1 MGSNTNAKRAGQVV
15 VQTGRG
21 AVKATEFTVLH
32 WRGLLPVLCIAAAAA
47 FAGGSSLFAWLYG
60 PWAWAWTA
68 AIGAVLFVWA
78 DGWVGTLH
86 KPARAPGVAFLLYT
100 AAAAVVLIL
109 AGAYVEAY
117 LVVGTTGLVL
127 GTWWWNGQAYQGHK
141 AERRAERRMETVL
154 AKLGISSGTRI
165 TSTRV
170 LPDGSREWRLYL
182 GDEDRPDQIKAD
194 DVAHMLKTHLDRVVV
209 RKVEKGS
216 SRSVKIVHL
225 AKSPDQVAE
234 KTHPALKAA
243 NRKTGGAWE
252 PGKRSVV
259 EGLPTG
265 SVLGSA
271 ATAVVKVYNENRDSR
286 CVMLLGKSG
295 MGKTNTAS
303 AILLSL
309 IACKDVVV
317 GVCDIPKAGNLG
329 LPFEAALHRIATTAE
344 ELEADL
350 VGLYNLASDR
360 CARLA
365 RGEVRTADGKRAR
378 NWVPSPASPAI
389 VYLIDELANTLLRI
403 SAEDAD
409 RGERIWDL
417 LIGLGQFVRQAGIVL
432 VPMSQTAKRDMIR
445 PDFTSQ
451 MGTYVVHQLKKAVD
465 AGDIWQGMDVNYLEA
480 GLPKVGM
487 NLLGDLDGGDPAKTM
502 SYDMDTQIADE
513 DAWNAVVAAYAAARP
528 NLHTV
533 EVGTLGWGNTL
544 GANTT
549 GDAEAAGAGSDLAAR
564 PAALTADTAAA
575 QGRAGSGMDA
585 AALLADAIEED
596 QMPAGAAI
604 IAGAE
609 PVDGDDEREA
619 AVLAA
624 VLAAAEKGLT
634 RADIERAASLS
645 TSTAK
650 RVLGALQAGTAPR
663 IRREGAGRATRY
675 YPADDQLIP
684 A

>member
-1 MGSNTNAKRAGQVV
+1 MGSNKTNAKHVGHVV
-15 VQTGRG
+15 MQTGRG
-21 AVKATEFTVLH
+21 AVKATEFTVHH
-32 WRGLLPVLCIAAAAA
+32 WRGLLPVLCIAAAMV

-68 AIGAVLFVWA
+68 AIGIVLFIWA
-78 DGWVGTLH
+78 DGWVGTLQR
-86 KPARAPGVAFLLYT
+86 PARAPGVAFLLFT
-100 AAAAVVLIL
+100 TVSAVVLIL
-109 AGAYVEAY
+109 AGAFIEAY
-117 LVVGTTGLVL
+117 MVVGVAGLVL
-127 GTWWWNGQAYQGHK
+127 GTWWWNGQAYQGHRAAK
-141 AERRAERRMETVL
+141 RAERRMETVL
-154 AKLGISSGTRI
+154 SKLGISAGTRI
-165 TSTRV
+165 TSTRI

-234 KTHPALKAA
+234 KIHPALKAA
-243 NRKTGGAWE
+243 NPAAGGAWE
-252 PGKRSVV
+252 PGKRTVT

-271 ATAVVKVYNENRDSR
+271 ATAEVKVYNANQDSR

-303 AILLSL
+303 AALLSL

-329 LPFEAALHRIATTAE
+329 LPFAPALHRIARTADE
-344 ELEADL
+344 FEADL
-350 VGLYNLASDR
+350 LGLYNLASDR

-378 NWVPSPASPAI
+378 NWIPSPTAPAV
-389 VYLIDELANTLLRI
+389 VYFIDELANAMLAI
-403 SAEDAD
+403 SAKNAD
-409 RGERIWDL
+409 QGERIWDL

-432 VPMSQTAKRDMIR
+432 VPMSQTAKREMVR

-465 AGDIWQGMDVNYLEA
+465 AGDIWQGMDVNFLEA

-487 NLLGDLDGGDPAKTM
+487 NLLGDLDGADPAKTM
-502 SYDMDTQIADE
+502 SYDMDSQIADE
-513 DAWNAVVAAYAAARP
+513 DAWDAVVADYAGHRP
-528 NLHTV
+528 NLHAV
-533 EVGTLGWGNTL
+533 EVGTLGWGDALCGNDNT
-544 GANTT
+544 GA
-549 GDAEAAGAGSDLAAR
+549 DLAVA
-564 PAALTADTAAA
+564 PAAAIAPAAVLA
-575 QGRAGSGMDA
+575 TDEQGMDA
-585 AALLADAIEED
+585 AALLADALEDD
-596 QMPAGAAI
+596 QMPAGAGI
-604 IAGAE
+604 LSGTE
-609 PVDGDDEREA
+609 PVDGDDERQIA
-619 AVLAA
+619 ILTALTT
-624 VLAAAEKGLT
+624 AAEKGLS
-634 RADIERAASLS
+634 RADIERTTDLT

-650 RVLGALQAGTAPR
+650 RVLAALLTGETPK
-663 IRREGAGRATRY
+663 IRREGNGRATRY
-675 YPADDQLIP
+675 YLADDQLV
-684 A
+684 AA

>member
-1 MGSNTNAKRAGQVV
+1 MGSTSANTRQVGHV
-15 VQTGRG
+15 VAQTGRG
-21 AVKATEFTVLH
+21 AAKATEFTVLH
-32 WRGLLPVLCIAAAAA
+32 WRGLLPFLCIGAAAA
-47 FAGGSSLFAWLYG
+47 FAGGSTLFSWLYG

-68 AIGAVLFVWA
+68 AVGVVLFVWA
-78 DGWVGTLH
+78 DGWVGTLGR
-86 KPARAPGVAFLLYT
+86 PARAPGVAFLLFT
-100 AAAAVVLIL
+100 AVSSVVLIL
-109 AGAYVEAY
+109 AGAYAEAY
-117 LVVGTTGLVL
+117 MVVAVAGLVL

-154 AKLGISSGTRI
+154 AKLGISTGTRI
-165 TSTRV
+165 TSTRIG
-170 LPDGSREWRLYL
+170 PDGSREWRLYL

-225 AKSPDQVAE
+225 AKSPDQTAE
-234 KTHPALKAA
+234 KVHPALKAD
-243 NRKTGGAWE
+243 NRASGGAWE
-252 PGKRSVV
+252 PGTRSVT

-271 ATAVVKVYNENRDSR
+271 AVAAVKVYNENQDSR

-303 AILLSL
+303 AVLLSL

-329 LPFEAALHRIATTAE
+329 LPFGRALHRIARTAD

-350 VGLYNLASDR
+350 IGLYNLASDR

-365 RGEVRTADGKRAR
+365 RGEVRTAGGKRAR
-378 NWVPSPASPAI
+378 NWVPSPDSPAV
-389 VYLIDELANTLLRI
+389 VYPIDELANTMLRI
-403 SAEDAD
+403 SAAD
-409 RGERIWDL
+409 PDQGERIWDL
-417 LIGLGQFVRQAGIVL
+417 LIGLGQFVRQAGIML

-465 AGDIWQGMDVNYLEA
+465 AGDIWQGMDVNFLEA

-487 NLLGDLDGGDPAKTM
+487 NLLGDLDGGEPVKTM
-502 SYDMDTQIADE
+502 SYDMDSQIADE
-513 DAWNAVVAAYAAARP
+513 DDWNRVVDAYAAHRP
-528 NLHTV
+528 NLHPV
-533 EVGTLGWGNTL
+533 EVGTLGWGDGLCAAEGTE
-544 GANTT
+544 T
-549 GDAEAAGAGSDLAAR
+549 GPAAGQEVATGLAPR
-564 PAALTADTAAA
+564 AALTTDE
-575 QGRAGSGMDA
+575 QGMDA
-585 AALLADAIEED
+585 ATLLADALEDD
-596 QMPAGAAI
+596 QMPSGAGI
-604 IAGAE
+604 LAGDE
-609 PVDGDDEREA
+609 PVEGDDERQS

-624 VLAAAEKGLT
+624 LVQAADKGLS
-634 RADIERAASLS
+634 RAEIERAVEVS

-650 RVLGALQAGTAPR
+650 RVLAALQTGEAPKV
-663 IRREGAGRATRY
+663 RREGQGRAIRY
-675 YPADDQLIP
+675 YLADDQLVT

>member
-1 MGSNTNAKRAGQVV
+1 MGSKTNAKQVGRVV

-32 WRGLLPVLCIAAAAA
+32 WRGLLPFLCIGAAMV
-47 FAGGSSLFAWLYG
+47 FAGGSTLFSWLYG

-68 AIGAVLFVWA
+68 VIGAVLFVWA
-78 DGWVGTLH
+78 DGWVGTLQR
-86 KPARAPGVAFLLYT
+86 PARAPGVAFLLFT
-100 AAAAVVLIL
+100 AVSAVLLIL
-109 AGAYVEAY
+109 AGAYAEAY
-117 LVVGTTGLVL
+117 MVVAVAGLIL

-154 AKLGISSGTRI
+154 SKLGISAGTRI
-165 TSTRV
+165 TSTRI

-225 AKSPDQVAE
+225 AKAPDQTAE
-234 KTHPALKAA
+234 KVHPALKAE
-243 NRKTGGAWE
+243 NRAAGGAWE
-252 PGKRSVV
+252 PGKRSVT

-271 ATAVVKVYNENRDSR
+271 ATAEVKVYNENQDSR

-303 AILLSL
+303 AVLLSL

-329 LPFEAALHRIATTAE
+329 LPFAPALHRIATTAD

-350 VGLYNLASDR
+350 IGLYNLASDR

-365 RGEVRTADGKRAR
+365 RGEVRTAEGKRAR
-378 NWVPSPASPAI
+378 NWVPSPTSPAV
-389 VYLIDELANTLLRI
+389 VYPIDELANTMLRI
-403 SAEDAD
+403 SAQDPD
-409 RGERIWDL
+409 QGERIWDL

-432 VPMSQTAKRDMIR
+432 IPMSQTAKRDMIR

-465 AGDIWQGMDVNYLEA
+465 AGDIWQGMDVNFLEA

-487 NLLGDLDGGDPAKTM
+487 NLLGDLDGGDPVKTM
-502 SYDMDTQIADE
+502 SYDMDSQIADE
-513 DAWNAVVAAYAAARP
+513 DDWNRVVADYAAHRP
-528 NLHTV
+528 SLHPV
-533 EVGTLGWGNTL
+533 EAGTLGWGDTL
-544 GANTT
+544 SGSHSTGTT
-549 GDAEAAGAGSDLAAR
+549 VALSEGGPVAAVLA
-564 PAALTADTAAA
+564 TDEH
-575 QGRAGSGMDA
+575 GMDA
-585 AALLADAIEED
+585 AALLADAIEDD
-596 QMPAGAAI
+596 QMPAGAGI
-604 IAGAE
+604 LTGTE
-609 PVDGDDEREA
+609 PVDGDDERQA

-624 VLAAAEKGLT
+624 LVQAAEKGLS
-634 RADIERAASLS
+634 RAEVERTADLT

-650 RVLGALQAGTAPR
+650 RVLGALQTGEAPK
-663 IRREGAGRATRY
+663 IRREGQGRATRY
-675 YPADDQLIP
+675 YLADDQLVN

>member
-1 MGSNTNAKRAGQVV
+1 MGSNSANTKQVGRMV

-21 AVKATEFTVLH
+21 AVKATEFTALH
-32 WRGLLPVLCIAAAAA
+32 WRGLLPFLCIGAAMA
-47 FAGGSSLFAWLYG
+47 FAGGSTLFSWLYG

-68 AIGAVLFVWA
+68 LIGAVLFVWA
-78 DGWVGTLH
+78 DGWVGTLQR
-86 KPARAPGVAFLLYT
+86 PARAPGVAFLLFT
-100 AAAAVVLIL
+100 AVSAVVLIL
-109 AGAYVEAY
+109 AGAYIEAY
-117 LVVGTTGLVL
+117 LVVGTAGLIL

-141 AERRAERRMETVL
+141 AEKRAERRMETVL
-154 AKLGISSGTRI
+154 SKLGISTGTRI
-165 TSTRV
+165 TSTRI
-170 LPDGSREWRLYL
+170 LADGAREWRLYL

-194 DVAHMLKTHLDRVVV
+194 DVAHMLKTNLDRVVV

-225 AKSPDQVAE
+225 AKSPDQTAE
-234 KTHPALKAA
+234 KTHPALKAG
-243 NRKTGGAWE
+243 NRKAGGAWE
-252 PGKRSVV
+252 PGKRSVT

-271 ATAVVKVYNENRDSR
+271 ATAIVKVYNENQDSR

-303 AILLSL
+303 AVLLSL

-317 GVCDIPKAGNLG
+317 GVCDLPKAGNLG
-329 LPFEAALHRIATTAE
+329 LPFAPALHRIARTAD

-350 VGLYNLASDR
+350 IGLYNLASDR

-365 RGEVRTADGKRAR
+365 RGEVRTAEGKRAR
-378 NWVPSPASPAI
+378 NWVPSPTSPAV
-389 VYLIDELANTLLRI
+389 VYLIDELANTMLRI
-403 SAEDAD
+403 SAQDPD
-409 RGERIWDL
+409 QGERLWDL

-465 AGDIWQGMDVNYLEA
+465 AGDIWQGMDVNFLEA

-487 NLLGDLDGGDPAKTM
+487 NLLGDLDGGEPAKTM
-502 SYDMDTQIADE
+502 SYDMDSQIANE
-513 DAWNAVVAAYAAARP
+513 DDWNRVIATYAAHRP

-533 EVGTLGWGNTL
+533 EVETLGWGEALHSTHSTE
-544 GANTT
+544 TT
-549 GDAEAAGAGSDLAAR
+549 ATVAKQGPATVA
-564 PAALTADTAAA
+564 PTAALATDEH
-575 QGRAGSGMDA
+575 GMDA
-585 AALLADAIEED
+585 AALFADALEAD
-596 QMPAGAAI
+596 QMPAGAKI
-604 IAGAE
+604 LTGE
-609 PVDGDDEREA
+609 EQVDGDDERQA
-619 AVLAA
+619 TVLAA
-624 VLAAAEKGLT
+624 LTEAATKGLS
-634 RADIERAASLS
+634 RAEIERTAGLS

-650 RVLGALQAGTAPR
+650 RVLGALQTGETPKV
-663 IRREGAGRATRY
+663 RREGQGRATRY
-675 YPADDQLIP
+675 YLADDELVT